1 MRKVV
6 VRAVPAEPEDAQRQE
21 RLLELLATGLQRLV
35 SGEPALTESTQP
47 VDFSPNLPPSSD
59 TDASVSKGDD

>member
-6 VRAVPAEPEDAQRQE
+6 VREVPTEPEDAQRQE
-21 RLLELLATGLQRLV
+21 RLMELLATGLQRLV
-35 SGEPALTESTQP
+35 SGEPALAESTRP
-47 VDFSPNLPPSSD
+47 VDFSPNLPPTSD